1 MTREPP
7 AGRRFRD
14 IIAVLK
20 SSEHYT
26 HTNRT
31 MMQGAPFLM
40 SRGGSNI
47 IPVGAAYR
55 ASARGAR
62 SNDAARSNASSR
74 RYAQRSYG
82 SAFGIS
88 SHAVGESSSS
98 VRGLDY
104 SQSLDP
110 FEGDSFARKERSR
123 FSRVTRSGS
132 IEPLDAGAFDG
143 DKQAS
148 FAARSKVSTRPA
160 RSSRSSASPARA
172 SGINLTAFSAFDDL
186 DEQLFGS
193 KDARIARGASDR
205 GSKSASVRAAVEVF
219 DPDDA
224 EDEDNRSL
232 VSGRRSKRDRRD
244 KSKAK
249 AKAEKM
255 FNRQFGSDA
264 PSGAEA
270 GSRAAVYKGEM
281 GHNHKRAFADLGG
294 FSEKRGDSSRR
305 AHREKQEKARRGA
318 PVVVYVAGALIC
330 IAVAVLFLYP
340 TAQQFYIE
348 VRTQDKLQAEYSQIA
363 ERNAAIQSDID
374 RLSTD
379 EGIQDAAREQ
389 LGWVVAGETAGVV
402 SGLDGEGSSES
413 SNAVYAQ
420 VDADSVK
427 TPETWYSSVL
437 DPIFGYS
444 DN

>member
-1 MTREPP
+1 
-7 AGRRFRD
+7 
-14 IIAVLK
+14 
-20 SSEHYT
+20 
-26 HTNRT
+26 
-31 MMQGAPFLM
+31 M

-55 ASARGAR
+55 ASARGAL
-62 SNDAARSNASSR
+62 SDDAARSSASSR

-82 SAFGIS
+82 SSFGVS
-88 SHAVGESSSS
+88 SHAVGENPTS

-110 FEGDSFARKERSR
+110 FKGDSFTRKERSR
-123 FSRVTRSGS
+123 FSKVTRSGR
-132 IEPLDAGAFDG
+132 IEPLDAGAYGG
-143 DKQAS
+143 DEQAS
-148 FAARSKVSTRPA
+148 FAAASKVSTRRV
-160 RSSRSSASPARA
+160 RSSRSSSSNTRA

-186 DEQLFGS
+186 DEQLFGTEN
-193 KDARIARGASDR
+193 ARVARTSSDR
-205 GSKSASVRAAVEVF
+205 KSRSTSVRAAVEVF
-219 DPDDA
+219 DPNDA
-224 EDEDNRSL
+224 EDEDERS
-232 VSGRRSKRDRRD
+232 STSARRFKKDRRD

-264 PSGAEA
+264 SSSGEA

-281 GHNHKRAFADLGG
+281 GHSHKRAFADLGG
-294 FSEKRGDSSRR
+294 FSEKRGNSPRR
-305 AHREKQEKARRGA
+305 AHREKQAKARRGA
-318 PVVVYVAGALIC
+318 PVAVYVIGALIC
-330 IAVAVLFLYP
+330 VAVAVLFLYP
-340 TAQQFYIE
+340 TAQQFYTE

-402 SGLDGEGSSES
+402 SGLDGEGASES
-413 SNAVYAQ
+413 SSAVYAQ
-420 VDADSVK
+420 VDANSVK